1 MGYFAGSIDSNDVHP
16 VADFSMPPAANAPK
30 GTVSGTV
37 IDLNSHAPVAG
48 ARVGLP
54 GLDSGFAGDPGA
66 TTTATGSYTMP
77 AAFAHL
83 YPYLASVGGGY
94 EPALV
99 KPFTLVAGAQVRN
112 LQNKRGWALI
122 SGGGTVQS
130 FTGPDFSDF
139 GCGPFGA
146 IDGGLGSGWGSIPG
160 GTITLKLPAKV
171 NVTDFGVD
179 PGATCGDD
187 ATANTK
193 GFSIATSSDG
203 VSFTTA
209 VGGNFAQNQG
219 GHINTVVPTLGKTNV
234 RFVRFTIN
242 SNYGDPTF
250 ADVSEIQV
258 HGTQVGPMTVRIGG
272 SNVVQYKK
280 TTTFTTAG
288 SKGPDGSP
296 VVAQTWSRKGG
307 PTSHRPTYK
316 IKSSKLGAKFRITL
330 SVRDF
335 VGRTGKVTKTFVV
348 KDTLGPDV
356 TIKTR
361 GSRVNR
367 SVTISG
373 RVSDPSG
380 IRKSVTIRFGDGKSK
395 TVTVRRGRYSV
406 KHTYRTAKA
415 FTITVSAKDKRGHT
429 SRTTKALTIT

>member
-1 MGYFAGSIDSNDVHP
+1 MELSPDDPSYLDMRNSILQANVAFNANNAATRNTIWTVFAHRGMGYFAGSIDSNDASP

-37 IDLNSHAPVAG
+37 IDVNSHAPVVG

-54 GLDSGFAGDPGA
+54 GLDSGFTGDPGA
-66 TTTATGSYTMP
+66 TTTATGSYAMP
-77 AAFAHL
+77 AAFAHA

-94 EPALV
+94 EPAMV
-99 KPFTLVAGAQVRN
+99 KPFTLAAGAQVRN

-179 PGATCGDD
+179 PGATCGDA

-193 GFSIATSSDG
+193 GFSIATSTDG
-203 VSFTTA
+203 VSFATA
-209 VGGNFAQNQG
+209 VGGAFLQSQG
-219 GHINTVVPTLGKTNV
+219 GHINTVPVGTLGKTNV
-234 RFVRFTIN
+234 QYVRFTIN
-242 SNYGDPTF
+242 SNYADPNGF

-272 SNVVQYKK
+272 STVVQYKK
-280 TTTFTTAG
+280 TTTFTSEG

-296 VVAQTWSRKGG
+296 VVAQTWSRPGG
-307 PTSHRPTYK
+307 PTTHAATYQV
-316 IKSSKLGAKFRITL
+316 KSSKLGARIKITL
-330 SVRDF
+330 AVRDF
-335 VGRTGKVTKTFVV
+335 VGRTG
-348 KDTLGPDV
+348 TL
-356 TIKTR
+356 TR
-361 GSRVNR
+361 R
-367 SVTISG
+367 
-373 RVSDPSG
+373 PSW
-380 IRKSVTIRFGDGKSK
+380 
-395 TVTVRRGRYSV
+395 
-406 KHTYRTAKA
+406 
-415 FTITVSAKDKRGHT
+415 
-429 SRTTKALTIT
+429 